1 MHDHHVRFAPSLALF
16 ERFAVVSVSYEGY
29 VGRSMLVRRQRAFG
43 AIAGLG
49 ETKSG
54 FERTANIRRS
64 EEVALQHYHMFRG
77 ALVSP
82 GMAVAGLFGQKRFV
96 SRIVGNGSS
105 LMSKDEREHQD
116 PQSEGT
122 GQQKNAERVR
132 SAGGDP
138 DPKEAARE
146 ASQGDEKSS

>member
-1 MHDHHVRFAPSLALF
+1 
-16 ERFAVVSVSYEGY
+16 
-29 VGRSMLVRRQRAFG
+29 MLVRNQRAFR
-43 AIAGLG
+43 AIARLG

-54 FERTANIRRS
+54 LEGTADIRRS
-64 EEVALQHYHMFRG
+64 EEVALQHYHMFRE
-77 ALVSP
+77 ALVVSP

-96 SRIVGNGSS
+96 GRFVGNGSS